1 MKQPEGFKDGSGRV
15 CKLKRSLYGL
25 KQSPRCW
32 NKCFG
37 QFLTDL
43 GFKASEADPCLY
55 IRERKG
61 RKLLIVLYV
70 DDGLIAATDQQDS
83 EMFIKELKTK
93 FKISVGKVSCFLGLE
108 IEHHKD
114 NSITINQKGYARK
127 ILKCFGFEECKPV
140 ATPMLKDCRLQKSE
154 TKNSDFP
161 YRQAVGA
168 LMYLMVGT
176 RPDLAYS
183 VGFLSRSVEN
193 PSAEDIVKV
202 KRVFRY
208 IAGTVGYGITY
219 HATETKGVLH
229 CYSDSDFGG
238 CTKTSRSTS
247 EYVMIY
253 AGGAIS
259 WRSQRQAIVATSTT
273 EAEVIAASEV
283 AKEVIWLCRL
293 IQGIVN
299 LREIPT
305 LQVDNRAA
313 VKLSHNPEYH
323 RRTRHIEI
331 KHFFVREKVLEGKL
345 NVKQVSTEKQVSDIL
360 TKPLMKSGL
369 LTLCN
374 QMGLF

>member
-1 MKQPEGFKDGSGRV
+1 
-15 CKLKRSLYGL
+15 
-25 KQSPRCW
+25 
-32 NKCFG
+32 
-37 QFLTDL
+37 
-43 GFKASEADPCLY
+43 
-55 IRERKG
+55 
-61 RKLLIVLYV
+61 
-70 DDGLIAATDQQDS
+70 
-83 EMFIKELKTK
+83 
-93 FKISVGKVSCFLGLE
+93 
-108 IEHHKD
+108 
-114 NSITINQKGYARK
+114 
-127 ILKCFGFEECKPV
+127 
-140 ATPMLKDCRLQKSE
+140 MLKDCRLQKSE

-183 VGFLSRSVEN
+183 VGFLSRSLEN

-247 EYVMIY
+247 GYVMIY
-253 AGGAIS
+253 TGGAIS

-273 EAEVIAASEV
+273 EAEVIAASEA

-293 IQGIVN
+293 IQSIVN

-323 RRTRHIEI
+323 RRTKHIEI

-360 TKPLMKSGL
+360 TKPLMKSRL